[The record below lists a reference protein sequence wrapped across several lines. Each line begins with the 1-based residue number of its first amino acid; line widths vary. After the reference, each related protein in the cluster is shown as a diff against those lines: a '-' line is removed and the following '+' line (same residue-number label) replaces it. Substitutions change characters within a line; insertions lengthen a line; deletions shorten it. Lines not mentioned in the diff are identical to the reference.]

1 MLPWDRAVLPPP
13 PGLFWTLPK
22 PGCETASRRQAPE
35 VSLWTVLAALQ
46 AVERKVDVHTGQLR
60 RLERRADLA
69 ERKISGTEKRVTDFS
84 PHLDALGR
92 LIQAYGQLHK
102 RLDHMEELL
111 KNYSCWV
118 LNFPPGARGE
128 ASQVPVNFG
137 NVSVYC
143 SEQEWE
149 DLNSG
154 PKERQKTE
162 ESLVS
167 REAAILLPTSAPA
180 ETEPG
185 NLGQF
190 SPSPGSYEEGVSPS
204 SEEGLM
210 RVDSRTAALQQS
222 AETGGDVANF
232 TTIVVQEGVL
242 PGEAPY
248 VCPDCG
254 RSFLYEEQCALHQ
267 QSHLRVSPDPGDG
280 PAQRPQPG
288 MARLDY
294 YLPSFLGPGR
304 ETASR
309 RDAAAASFLPP
320 PPIPDPDQL
329 FDREDQAAEIAL
341 TLVASFQAMEKKVDS
356 HTARLLDLEGR
367 TGSAEKKILD
377 CEKTAVE
384 IGGQLESK
392 WAALGTLIQEY
403 SLLQRRLEN
412 MENLLKNRN
421 FWILRFPPGSK
432 GETPKVPLTFDD
444 MSVYFNEKEWEKL
457 EEWQKELYKN
467 LMKGNQQSLISLD
480 YAISKPGVLSQAE
493 RATDACLGDDQDS
506 EEQGSLPD
514 ATAAGIRVVIKTEEP
529 HSDECPG
536 DLEPHQMSG
545 SSEGDF
551 QGLDPEAPCGSPYSA
566 ATPLG
571 NFAGN
576 NVEEGSEYDVN
587 FGEIKRVT
595 VQHGNCT
602 GEQRHPP

>member
-1 MLPWDRAVLPPP
+1 MAAPWEPAAQMLPWDRAVLPPP

-154 PKERQKTE
+154 PKEQQKTE

-167 REAAILLPTSAPA
+167 RGCTTSKPDSLSPMEGGAPLSGEPRGHPGEAEDVLQDRAEAAILLPTSAPA

-190 SPSPGSYEEGVSPS
+190 SLSLGSSEEGVSPS
-204 SEEGLM
+204 LEEGLM

-288 MARLDY
+288 VRAYTCPDCGRWFPHQASLSKHRLWHTGERPHTCAECKKTFRLKINLHLHERTHAVAKKPGY
-294 YLPSFLGPGR
+294 YICGQCGRTFNHHSNFLRHQMIHTGERPYACGECGKTFIRKEHLATHGRLHTGERPYRCPLCPKSFTRKQHLVGHQRLHEGEAIWP
-304 ETASR
+304 
-309 RDAAAASFLPP
+309 
-320 PPIPDPDQL
+320 
-329 FDREDQAAEIAL
+329 EDHPTQ
-341 TLVASFQAMEKKVDS
+341 
-356 HTARLLDLEGR
+356 REGR
-367 TGSAEKKILD
+367 GQPGGAGVQAD
-377 CEKTAVE
+377 AVE
-384 IGGQLESK
+384 AVPGQE
-392 WAALGTLIQEY
+392 TY
-403 SLLQRRLEN
+403 
-412 MENLLKNRN
+412 
-421 FWILRFPPGSK
+421 PP
-432 GETPKVPLTFDD
+432 
-444 MSVYFNEKEWEKL
+444 
-457 EEWQKELYKN
+457 
-467 LMKGNQQSLISLD
+467 
-480 YAISKPGVLSQAE
+480 
-493 RATDACLGDDQDS
+493 
-506 EEQGSLPD
+506 
-514 ATAAGIRVVIKTEEP
+514 
-529 HSDECPG
+529 
-536 DLEPHQMSG
+536 
-545 SSEGDF
+545 
-551 QGLDPEAPCGSPYSA
+551 
-566 ATPLG
+566 
-571 NFAGN
+571 
-576 NVEEGSEYDVN
+576 
-587 FGEIKRVT
+587 
-595 VQHGNCT
+595 
-602 GEQRHPP
+602 